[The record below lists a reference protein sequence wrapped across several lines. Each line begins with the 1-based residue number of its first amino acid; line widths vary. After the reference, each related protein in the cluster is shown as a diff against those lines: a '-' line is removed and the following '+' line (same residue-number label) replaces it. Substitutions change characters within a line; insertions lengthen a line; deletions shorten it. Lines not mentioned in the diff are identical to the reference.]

1 MTMVLSFRQ
10 RTGSGSTPRL
20 AGICGSDLSTI
31 DGAASRYFEDFV
43 SFPFVPGHEVVA
55 DTADGRR
62 VVLEPVLGHECRGF
76 APPFDGARPADGND
90 YRHLTCGHLEPG
102 LQTGFCESTGG
113 GWSTEFVAHPSQLHE
128 VPDWM
133 SDELAVVMEP
143 VAGGVHAALR
153 AGVEDGATV
162 AVIGAGAMGLVTVA
176 ALRHLTSPGSIMI
189 GAKYPIQRQLAEE
202 FGADVVC
209 APNELTRAVRRAT
222 GSFMVG
228 DRLSGGADVV
238 IDAVGSQESIEAAI
252 GMCRPRGRVLLLGMP
267 GVVELDLTAVASRDR
282 VDRCV
287 HLRHRGAHRRAP
299 HQQLRL
305 GVRARWQGSVRQAVV
320 GDVSV
325 GPLCGRDCPRSRS
338 WLRGA
343 VSRVR
348 HAQREATLRRVTAAT
363 LRRVTRSDGSRS
375 VEPNQGFTS
384 SSRRSG
390 QTTPMAVTETAA
402 PSLDDETTAALT
414 LFNYYVDA
422 YRERTRREKRIKKAE
437 RAKDEAAAAVRNAK
451 GAEETAAAE
460 AAYREAQ
467 EAFRKIRD
475 GEEPEAQLRRTK
487 PRPRKQR
494 LRKPLPAPADDTP
507 AEEAAPEDAPAMET
521 DRTDDDAEDA
531 AEASDSADAGEE
543 Q

>member
-1 MTMVLSFRQ
+1 MKALRFSRNEGRYAAAMVASRLRP
-10 RTGSGSTPRL
+10 GSGAAVGPLSLIDDDGPVLPAEDWIRLYPRL

-267 GVVELDLTAVASRDR
+267 GVVELDLTALWHRETELIGAYTYGTEELTDGRRTNSFALAFELAGKVPFDKLVSATYPLARY
-282 VDRCV
+282 VDAI
-287 HLRHRGAHRRAP
+287 AHA
-299 HQQLRL
+299 
-305 GVRARWQGSVRQAVV
+305 AEAGS
-320 GDVSV
+320 
-325 GPLCGRDCPRSRS
+325 
-338 WLRGA
+338 RGA
-343 VSRVR
+343 VKVAFDMR
-348 HAQREATLRRVTAAT
+348 
-363 LRRVTRSDGSRS
+363 
-375 VEPNQGFTS
+375 N
-384 SSRRSG
+384 
-390 QTTPMAVTETAA
+390 
-402 PSLDDETTAALT
+402 
-414 LFNYYVDA
+414 
-422 YRERTRREKRIKKAE
+422 EKR
-437 RAKDEAAAAVRNAK
+437 R
-451 GAEETAAAE
+451 
-460 AAYREAQ
+460 
-467 EAFRKIRD
+467 FD
-475 GEEPEAQLRRTK
+475 G
-487 PRPRKQR
+487 
-494 LRKPLPAPADDTP
+494 
-507 AEEAAPEDAPAMET
+507 
-521 DRTDDDAEDA
+521 
-531 AEASDSADAGEE
+531 
-543 Q
+543 